1 MGIRGLYSTLKK
13 RGLDPV
19 AADPQDYQN
28 QAVEVD
34 LFGAFYGSLVRQITD
49 DYDPSKVRAVGL
61 TMAARLAKDFTPA
74 QCTIHIDG
82 APSQQKR
89 SEHIRRKNRLTA
101 DLKKLQANLKVM
113 STKSSNGQ
121 WTSKSVVTKIKK
133 GLRDVY
139 RFDAAAKQTLRD
151 ALREK
156 GFSVCTCRTEADTCI
171 ARTLTMAAGSFVV
184 SADSNLLIYLSVTK
198 ILRPIFHGLAYA
210 LYTKESVTNALHVPS
225 ADYVTLLGIVSKND
239 YTENIPGLGIVRN
252 LEIIRAL
259 SQSPDISYMFDAYR
273 FMAAIK
279 THEVTNQSRFKP
291 SEDIFL
297 DLEEKVLQLQP
308 GDEAADEDMLG
319 FDFNSAAPQ
328 FRHLELQ
335 RFAVAAYQHASRSAV
350 PFYVARN
357 SKRNQFRS
365 IFSDKKSI
373 LPRQSIDF
381 STVVPHDRPQPKAKP
396 PVKTRKAVLKN

>member
-1 MGIRGLYSTLKK
+1 MGVRGLYSTLKK

-19 AADPQDYQN
+19 AVDPQNYQN

-49 DYDPSKVRAVGL
+49 DYDPSKVRAVSL

-74 QCTIHIDG
+74 KCTIHIGG

-89 SEHIRRKNRLTA
+89 NEHIRRKNRLTA

-113 STKSSNGQ
+113 RTKSSNGQ
-121 WTSKSVVTKIKK
+121 WTSKSVVAKIKK

-139 RFDAAAKQTLRD
+139 RFDTAKLTLRD
-151 ALREK
+151 ALQEK
-156 GFSVCTCRTEADTCI
+156 GFYVCICRTEADTCI
-171 ARTLTMAAGSFVV
+171 ARTLTMAAGSFAV
-184 SADSNLLIYLSVTK
+184 SADSDLLIYPSVTK
-198 ILRPIFHGLAYA
+198 VLRPVFHGLAYA
-210 LYTKESVTNALHVPS
+210 LYTKECVTNALQVPS

-239 YTENIPGLGIVRN
+239 YTENIPGPGIVRN

-259 SQSPDISYMFDAYR
+259 PQSPDIRLMLGPYK

-279 THEVTNQSRFKP
+279 SHEAIDQTRFKP

-319 FDFNSAAPQ
+319 FDFNIASPQ
-328 FRHLELQ
+328 FRHLKVQ
-335 RFAVAAYQHASRSAV
+335 RFAVAAYQHASR
-350 PFYVARN
+350 R
-357 SKRNQFRS
+357 
-365 IFSDKKSI
+365 
-373 LPRQSIDF
+373 
-381 STVVPHDRPQPKAKP
+381 
-396 PVKTRKAVLKN
+396 

>member
-89 SEHIRRKNRLTA
+89 NEHIRRKNRLTA
-101 DLKKLQANLKVM
+101 DLKKLQADLKVM

-139 RFDAAAKQTLRD
+139 RFDAAAK
-151 ALREK
+151 
-156 GFSVCTCRTEADTCI
+156 TEADTCI

-184 SADSNLLIYLSVTK
+184 SADSDLLIYPSVTK
-198 ILRPIFHGLAYA
+198 VLRPIFHGLAYA

-239 YTENIPGLGIVRN
+239 YTENIPGLEIVRN

-259 SQSPDISYMFDAYR
+259 PQSPDIRHMLDAYR

-279 THEVTNQSRFKP
+279 THEVIDQSRFKP
-291 SEDIFL
+291 SEGIFL

-328 FRHLELQ
+328 FRHLKLQ
-335 RFAVAAYQHASRSAV
+335 RFAVAAYQHCGSLVRCEELKAEPV
-350 PFYVARN
+350 PADL
-357 SKRNQFRS
+357 FR
-365 IFSDKKSI
+365 
-373 LPRQSIDF
+373 QEIDP
-381 STVVPHDRPQPKAKP
+381 TTTID
-396 PVKTRKAVLKN
+396 